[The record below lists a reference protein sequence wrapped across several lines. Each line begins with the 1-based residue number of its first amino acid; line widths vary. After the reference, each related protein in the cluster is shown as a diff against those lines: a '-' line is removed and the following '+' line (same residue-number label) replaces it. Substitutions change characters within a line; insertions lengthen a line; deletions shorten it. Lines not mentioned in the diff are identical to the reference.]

1 MEGPLPV
8 QQRDPISSTQRWLR
22 KTSYIS
28 KDQVKGS
35 APGVGPWSLTSLFLF
50 RGGSLKGLERKG
62 RGSGLVERESK
73 CLLLSVLPAL
83 LRFAYHRLVVLMD
96 VKPPSCFP
104 LALPLLLP
112 GCGRQDWAGRE
123 TARNSGACRREG
135 QERIPPCL
143 HPVWRR
149 RCLPFC
155 TSRPGREGDSRVCWD
170 PEEEINHHHSP
181 RLKAIGRTRR
191 FQKQKSEKGCV
202 LGVRGGWGEGH
213 LLRNTGKCRRPL
225 R

>member
-8 QQRDPISSTQRWLR
+8 QQKDPISSTQRWLR

-35 APGVGPWSLTSLFLF
+35 APGVRPWSLTSLFLS
-50 RGGSLKGLERKG
+50 RGGSVKGLERKG

-73 CLLLSVLPAL
+73 CLLLSVLPAP

-112 GCGRQDWAGRE
+112 GCGRQDVAGRE

-135 QERIPPCL
+135 QEAFLPAFTPSGDEGACL
-143 HPVWRR
+143 SVPQGR
-149 RCLPFC
+149 
-155 TSRPGREGDSRVCWD
+155 GREGDSRVCWD

-202 LGVRGGWGEGH
+202 LGVRGEWGEGH